1 MGYEDIDDDVQ
12 AEEVEQDQYLVF
24 TVESQ
29 EFGIQA
35 IRIQEI
41 SPLLETTSV
50 PSAPP
55 YIEGILNLRG
65 QLASV
70 INFRRKFGFSPRE
83 YDEDTRI
90 IVVEQKTFPIG
101 ILVDA
106 VEEVIRIPDEVVQ
119 DLPESTTTSVSE
131 DYITGVG
138 MLDKRLIILLDVD
151 KVLTKTEAVELE
163 AIRKQVDTSD
173 ETVEEERIVD

>member
-1 MGYEDIDDDVQ
+1 MGYEDIEDDVQ
-12 AEEVEQDQYLVF
+12 AEEVEEDQYLVF
-24 TVESQ
+24 NVESQ

-35 IRIQEI
+35 IFVQEI
-41 SPLLETTSV
+41 SPILETTSV

-55 YIEGILNLRG
+55 YIEGIVNLRG

-70 INFRRKFGFSPRE
+70 INFRRKFGFGPRE

-90 IVVEQKTFPIG
+90 IVVEQKNFPIG

-106 VEEVIRIPDEVVQ
+106 VEEVIRIPDEAVQ
-119 DLPESTTTSVSE
+119 NLPESTTTAVSE
-131 DYITGVG
+131 EYITGVG

-151 KVLTKTEAVELE
+151 KVLTKTEAAEME
-163 AIRKQVDTSD
+163 AARNQVDKSD
-173 ETVEEERIVD
+173 ETVEEESN